1 MEHRD
6 IMRLEWRSY
15 MQLHLNNLEFEELI
29 ELTSQKITIPSS
41 AVRKDYFITMILE
54 KLSDSD
60 FLEMVVFKGGT
71 SLSKCYPKS
80 IERFSEDIDLTY
92 IPEEGLTNKQIGK
105 KLKNIEKI
113 LIGEGK
119 SEIINEERNDRNK
132 SCYVWFNDNYKEDE
146 KIKLE
151 IGSSVRP
158 HPFGKK
164 RLKSYIQEF
173 LESIGEFDS
182 VKEYNLKDIEVNV
195 LNIERTFID
204 KILSVKRHAIC
215 ETLHGKVRH
224 IYDVVQLYKMDEIK
238 KFLEDKENLK
248 VIIKLTKETDTSY
261 LEKRDIPKD
270 YNPLGNYGFDIWK
283 NKFNDEIKANYES
296 LHKTLLY
303 SNERQNWEE
312 VEKVFEAID
321 RTLKMIDE

>member
-1 MEHRD
+1 ME
-6 IMRLEWRSY
+6 
-15 MQLHLNNLEFEELI
+15 LHLNNLEFEELI
-29 ELTSQKITIPSS
+29 ELTSQKINIPSS
-41 AVRKDYFITMILE
+41 AVRKDYFITIILK

-60 FLEMVVFKGGT
+60 FIDRVVFKGGT

-92 IPEEGLTNKQIGK
+92 IPEEGLTNKQIGR
-105 KLKNIEKI
+105 KLKNIEKT

-119 SEIINEERNDRNK
+119 SETINEERNDRNK

-164 RLKSYIQEF
+164 KLKCYIQEF
-173 LESIGEFDS
+173 LEGIGEYDA
-182 VKEYNLKDIEVNV
+182 VKEYKLKEIEVNV

-215 ETLHGKVRH
+215 GTLNGKVRH
-224 IYDVVQLYKMDEIK
+224 IYDVVKLYKMDEIQT
-238 KFLEDKENLK
+238 FLQDKENLK
-248 VIIKLTKETDTSY
+248 AIIKLTKETDSIY
-261 LEKRDIPKD
+261 LEKRDIPED
-270 YNPLGNYGFDIWK
+270 YNPLGNYGFDIWQ
-283 NKFNDEIKANYES
+283 NRFNDEIRANYEL

-303 SNERQNWEE
+303 SNEKQDWGE
-312 VEKVFEAID
+312 VEAIFEAINKI
-321 RTLKMIDE
+321 LESIDE